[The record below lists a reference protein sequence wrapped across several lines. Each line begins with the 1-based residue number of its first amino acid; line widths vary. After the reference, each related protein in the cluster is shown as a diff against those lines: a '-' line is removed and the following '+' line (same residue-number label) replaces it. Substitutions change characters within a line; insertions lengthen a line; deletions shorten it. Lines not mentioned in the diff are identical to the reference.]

1 MLTLTLPSALAVTG
15 PKVINSMRSERVQFN
30 ALCVQNMCNVWRK
43 NAMRALVDSHG
54 DFKVNA
60 VGLRTKN
67 KQRVQWVVQFTFA
80 AMA

>member
-1 MLTLTLPSALAVTG
+1 MLTLTLPSALAAIG

-60 VGLRTKN
+60 VDSIGQELT
-67 KQRVQWVVQFTFA
+67 QVIIGSGHDGIGSS
-80 AMA
+80 